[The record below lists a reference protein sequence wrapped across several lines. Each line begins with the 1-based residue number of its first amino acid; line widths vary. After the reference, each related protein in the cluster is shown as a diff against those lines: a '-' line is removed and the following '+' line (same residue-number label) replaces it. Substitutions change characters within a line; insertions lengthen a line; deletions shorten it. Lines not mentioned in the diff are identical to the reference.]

1 MAQAGLSRAEI
12 EQLDSIWKAPGFIPT
27 IIAVAAA
34 FGAWSLLLPVIPLA
48 VIEAGQSQA
57 LAGASTGVF
66 MATTV
71 FTQIFTPRLLRAYGY
86 NPVMVIAAFM
96 LGVPALGHILGM
108 DTWIVLLFSALRG
121 VGFGALTV
129 AESALIAELVPVRL
143 LGKATGML
151 GVFIGLAQMLCLPLG
166 LAIAER
172 VSFTAVYVIA
182 AVVALVAAAMCLR
195 IPHLKAAPKVDPSA
209 YRHPEER
216 GLPEVSIWKLVLV
229 PALAVT
235 TLSMSFG
242 AVSSFLP
249 AAVRE
254 IDPVTGAVIGGLM
267 LSITGGSSMVFRYL
281 AGIVADKRGVPGTTM
296 IPAQVIGFA
305 GMALMALVV
314 ANDWS
319 VWLLILAGVMFGGGF
334 GAVQNE
340 ALLSMFYRLPRSKVS
355 EASAVWNMS
364 FDSGTGLG
372 SFIFGA
378 VAAQLAYSGA
388 FGAGA
393 LVVAL
398 GVAVTVADAVIGRHR
413 ITEYGNIRARL
424 RQVPVA
430 RALPPLRLRRPAEP
444 VGADPVELEELI
456 ARDTEHPGWNE
467 PGAVEPEAV
476 EPEARERDPRR
487 PRP

>member
-1 MAQAGLSRAEI
+1 MTTTGLARAEI
-12 EQLDSIWKAPGFIPT
+12 EKLDSMWKAPGFVPT
-27 IIAVAAA
+27 LIAVAAA

-48 VIEAGQSQA
+48 VIEAGQSET

-66 MATTV
+66 MAATV
-71 FTQIFTPRLLRAYGY
+71 LTQIFTPKMLRTFGY
-86 NPVMVIAAFM
+86 NPVMVFAAFM

-108 DTWIVLLFSALRG
+108 DAWIVLLFSALRG

-172 VSFTAVYVIA
+172 AGFDIVFVIA
-182 AVVALVAAAMCLR
+182 AVVALVAAVMCLA
-195 IPHLKAAPKVDPSA
+195 IPRLKAAPKSDPSA

-216 GLPEVSIWKLVLV
+216 GQAEVSTWKLVLV

-235 TLSMSFG
+235 SLSMSFG

-281 AGIVADKRGVPGTTM
+281 AGMVADRRGLPGTTM
-296 IPAQVIGFA
+296 IPAQVVGFA

-314 ANDWS
+314 ANGWS
-319 VWLLILAGVMFGGGF
+319 VWLLVAAGIMFGGGF

-355 EASAVWNMS
+355 EASAVWNMA
-364 FDSGTGLG
+364 FDAGTGLG

-393 LVVAL
+393 LVVVL
-398 GVAVTVADAVIGRHR
+398 GVGVTVADAVIGRHR
-413 ITEYGNIRARL
+413 IAEYGNIRARL

-430 RALPPLRLRRPAEP
+430 GRFSLRRGRKTVGSEP
-444 VGADPVELEELI
+444 VEFEELI
-456 ARDTEHPGWNE
+456 TRDTENPGWNE
-467 PGAVEPEAV
+467 PGAVEPGTA
-476 EPEARERDPRR
+476 EPGQNDPGLR
-487 PRP
+487 P